1 MLVEEKSSGKIVGLG
16 SRFFLLKNKNKT
28 IYKDCWEQKEG
39 FLSLTIIAMEYT
51 HQCAYCGTPCKNTL
65 CSDCERKKHTA
76 SALVS
81 QNVTK
86 LKKLFEK
93 PRFTRL
99 WLSKF
104 ILYTNRI
111 VYNLNELLKYKKAIE
126 EIAIQI
132 Q

>member
-1 MLVEEKSSGKIVGLG
+1 MCSILG
-16 SRFFLLKNKNKT
+16 
-28 IYKDCWEQKEG
+28 
-39 FLSLTIIAMEYT
+39 LSLSQDKDFSYWKIKKFIYYVIAELGKEEVLLYSIIIAMEYT
-51 HQCAYCGTPCKNTL
+51 RQCAFCGTPCKNLL
-65 CSDCERKKHTA
+65 CLDCERKKHRA

-104 ILYTNRI
+104 ILYTNRV

-126 EIAIQI
+126 EIAVQI
-132 Q
+132 